1 MRIGIL
7 GASGRVGT
15 KLVELVLSN
24 PGLELAAALVS
35 PASRLVGTPVAGS
48 SIEYRPADAAVKS
61 HCDVMIDFSTPRA
74 SLALQEA
81 IGLKNIPL
89 VIGTTGFTAEEDERL
104 SACCAH
110 RPMLISANFARGF
123 EAFRLN
129 VLGFARMMPEGEPRV
144 VETYHARKKAE
155 PSGTSKLLAGQIEEA
170 RRASMGFAAAKTPI
184 TVFREGDTVGIN
196 EVCFD
201 LGSAEAR
208 FTYHVH
214 TLSAYAEGA
223 IAAAQW
229 LVSGHREPRRY
240 SLADSLTAR

>member
-15 KLVELVLSN
+15 SLVELIVSN

-35 PASRLVGTPVAGS
+35 PGSRLVGKPVAGS
-48 SIEYRPADAAVKS
+48 SIEYRPADAAMKS
-61 HCDVMIDFSTPRA
+61 HCDVIIDFSTPQA
-74 SLALQEA
+74 SMALQDA
-81 IGLKNIPL
+81 IGVKSIPV
-89 VIGTTGFTAEEDERL
+89 VIGTTGFSAEDDARL

-144 VETYHARKKAE
+144 SETYHVRKKAE
-155 PSGTSKLLAGQIEEA
+155 PSGTSRLLARQIEEA
-170 RRASMGFAAAKTPI
+170 RTAVMGFAAAKTPI

-196 EVCFD
+196 AVSFD

-208 FTYHVH
+208 FTYQVH

-229 LVSGHREPRRY
+229 LSSGHREPRRY
-240 SLADSLTAR
+240 SLADSLAAR